1 MSYSALVVSRISAI
15 FNSSEILGERLKMQ
29 KWIWQAENWTNFTWL
44 DSVILPKTRQIHQ
57 KIGIILG
64 QSQHDLAKEQFT
76 LDTLLANLVASSA
89 IENEAINVFSL
100 RSSLAQ
106 RLGVTLEQPYPS
118 SDRSEGLA
126 NIMLDALN
134 DVKQPL
140 TVNRL
145 MQWHRW
151 LFNDPD
157 WTMHRLRIGQLRG
170 AEPMQVVSGRLDY
183 PKVHFEAPPR
193 QGLEERLNAF
203 IDWFNQSLNDS
214 LLDPLLRA
222 GITHLWFVTLHP
234 FDDGNGRITRTL
246 TDLSLAQMDE
256 QSIRL
261 YAMSTAILN
270 KRKSYY
276 EILEQTQKNDS
287 DITDWLVWFLD
298 TLNDSL
304 EKTLVQINRT
314 LFKSQFWHKYSN
326 LALSEEQR
334 KVLNRLLDGGE
345 NGFEHGISASQY
357 QKVTKTSKATATR
370 HLSDLLEKG
379 CIVKLEGGGR
389 NTRYQINTQL

>member
-1 MSYSALVVSRISAI
+1 
-15 FNSSEILGERLKMQ
+15 
-29 KWIWQAENWTNFTWL
+29 
-44 DSVILPKTRQIHQ
+44 
-57 KIGIILG
+57 
-64 QSQHDLAKEQFT
+64 
-76 LDTLLANLVASSA
+76 
-89 IENEAINVFSL
+89 
-100 RSSLAQ
+100 
-106 RLGVTLEQPYPS
+106 
-118 SDRSEGLA
+118 
-126 NIMLDALN
+126 MLDALN

-140 TVNRL
+140 TVERL

-157 WTMHRLRIGQLRG
+157 WTMQRLRIGQLRG
-170 AEPMQVVSGRLDY
+170 SEPMQVVSGRLDY

-193 QGLEERLNAF
+193 EGLEERLNAF
-203 IDWFNQSLNDS
+203 IAWFNQSLNDS

-246 TDLSLAQMDE
+246 TDLALAQMDE

-304 EKTLVQINRT
+304 EKTLAQISRT

-357 QKVTKTSKATATR
+357 QKVAKISKATATR
-370 HLSDLLEKG
+370 HLSDLLEKE

>member
-1 MSYSALVVSRISAI
+1 
-15 FNSSEILGERLKMQ
+15 MQ
-29 KWIWQAENWTNFTWL
+29 DWIWQSDNWVNFTWE
-44 DSVILPKTRQIHQ
+44 DEIILPKTRQIHQ
-57 KIGIILG
+57 KIGILLG

-89 IENEAINVFSL
+89 IENETLNVYSL
-100 RSSLAQ
+100 RSSLAR
-106 RLGVTLEQPYPS
+106 RLGVTLDQPYPS

-134 DVKQPL
+134 NVNQSL
-140 TVNRL
+140 TVKRL
-145 MQWHRW
+145 MQWHQW

-157 WTMHRLRIGQLRG
+157 WTMQRLRIGQLRG
-170 AEPMQVVSGRLDY
+170 SEPMQVVSGRLDY
-183 PKVHFEAPPR
+183 PTVHFEAPPR
-193 QGLEERLNAF
+193 EGLEERLETF
-203 IDWFNQSLNDS
+203 INWFNNSLTDA

-222 GITHLWFVTLHP
+222 GITHLWFITLHP

-246 TDLSLAQMDE
+246 TDLALAQMDE

-261 YAMSTAILN
+261 YAMSPVILN

-287 DITDWLVWFLD
+287 NITNWLVWFLD

-304 EKTLVQINRT
+304 ETTLKQIDRT

-326 LALSEEQR
+326 LDLHEGQR

-357 QKVTKTSKATATR
+357 QKVAKVSKATATR
-370 HLSDLLEKG
+370 HLSDLLGKE
-379 CIVKLEGGGR
+379 CIIKLEGGGR

>member
-1 MSYSALVVSRISAI
+1 MSRINAI
-15 FNSSEILGERLKMQ
+15 FNSSEILDERLKMQ
-29 KWIWQAENWTNFTWL
+29 EWIWQSEDWTNFTWL
-44 DSVILPKTRQIHQ
+44 DSIILPKTRQIHQ
-57 KIGIILG
+57 KIGILLG

-89 IENEAINVFSL
+89 IENETINVFSL

-140 TVNRL
+140 TVERL

-157 WTMHRLRIGQLRG
+157 WTMQRLRIGQLRG
-170 AEPMQVVSGRLDY
+170 SEPMQVVSGRLDY

-193 QGLEERLNAF
+193 AGLEERLNTF
-203 IDWFNQSLNDS
+203 IAWFNQSLNDS

-246 TDLSLAQMDE
+246 TDLALAQMDE

-304 EKTLVQINRT
+304 EKTLAQISRT

-357 QKVTKTSKATATR
+357 QKVAKISKATATR
-370 HLSDLLEKG
+370 HLSDLLEKE

>member
-1 MSYSALVVSRISAI
+1 
-15 FNSSEILGERLKMQ
+15 MQ
-29 KWIWQAENWTNFTWL
+29 DWIWQSDNWVNFTWE
-44 DSVILPKTRQIHQ
+44 DEIILPKTRQIHQ
-57 KIGIILG
+57 KIGILLG

-76 LDTLLANLVASSA
+76 LYTLLANLVASSA
-89 IENEAINVFSL
+89 IENETLNVYSL
-100 RSSLAQ
+100 RSSLAR

-118 SDRSEGLA
+118 SDRSEDLT

-134 DVKQPL
+134 NVKQPL
-140 TVNRL
+140 TVKRL
-145 MQWHRW
+145 MQWHQW

-157 WTMHRLRIGQLRG
+157 WTMQRLRIGQLRG
-170 AEPMQVVSGRLDY
+170 SEPMQVVSGRLDY
-183 PKVHFEAPPR
+183 PTVHFEAPPR
-193 QGLEERLNAF
+193 EGLEERLEAF
-203 IDWFNQSLNDS
+203 INWFNHSLTDA

-222 GITHLWFVTLHP
+222 GITHLWFITLHP

-246 TDLSLAQMDE
+246 TDLALAQMDE

-261 YAMSTAILN
+261 YAMSPVILN

-287 DITDWLVWFLD
+287 NITNWLVWFLD

-304 EKTLVQINRT
+304 ETTLKQIDRT

-326 LALSEEQR
+326 LDLHEGQR

-357 QKVTKTSKATATR
+357 QKVAKVSKATATR
-370 HLSDLLEKG
+370 HLSDLLGKE
-379 CIVKLEGGGR
+379 CIIKLEGGGR

>member
-1 MSYSALVVSRISAI
+1 
-15 FNSSEILGERLKMQ
+15 MQ
-29 KWIWQAENWTNFTWL
+29 EWIWQAENWTDFTWQ
-44 DSVILPKTRQIHQ
+44 DEIILPKTRQIHQ
-57 KIGIILG
+57 KIGILLG
-64 QSQHDLAKEQFT
+64 QSQYDLAKEQFT
-76 LDTLLANLVASSA
+76 LNTLLANLVASSA
-89 IENEAINVFSL
+89 IENESLNVFSL
-100 RSSLAQ
+100 RSSLAR

-134 DVKQPL
+134 NVKQPL
-140 TVNRL
+140 TVERL

-157 WTMHRLRIGQLRG
+157 WTMQRLRIGQLRG
-170 AEPMQVVSGRLDY
+170 SEPMQVVSGRLDD
-183 PKVHFEAPPR
+183 PTVHFEAPPR
-193 QGLEERLNAF
+193 EGLESRLNAF
-203 IDWFNQSLNDS
+203 IEWFNHSLTDS

-246 TDLSLAQMDE
+246 TDLALAQMDE

-261 YAMSTAILN
+261 YAISPAILN

-276 EILEQTQKNDS
+276 NILEQTQKNGS
-287 DITDWLVWFLD
+287 NITDWLVWFLD

-304 EKTLVQINRT
+304 ETTLKQINRT
-314 LFKSQFWHKYSN
+314 LFKSQFWHKHSS
-326 LALSEEQR
+326 LDLHEGQR

-357 QKVTKTSKATATR
+357 QKVAKVSKATATR
-370 HLSDLLEKG
+370 HLSDLLEKA
-379 CIVKLEGGGR
+379 CVVKLEGGGR

>member
-1 MSYSALVVSRISAI
+1 M
-15 FNSSEILGERLKMQ
+15 EIKMQ
-29 KWIWQAENWTNFTWL
+29 DWIWQSDNWINFTWE
-44 DSVILPKTRQIHQ
+44 DEIILPKTRQIHQ
-57 KIGIILG
+57 KIGILLG

-89 IENEAINVFSL
+89 IENETLNVYSL
-100 RSSLAQ
+100 RSSLAR
-106 RLGVTLEQPYPS
+106 RLGVTLDQPYPS

-134 DVKQPL
+134 NVKQPL
-140 TVNRL
+140 TVKRL
-145 MQWHRW
+145 MQWHQW

-157 WTMHRLRIGQLRG
+157 WTMQRLRIGQLRG
-170 AEPMQVVSGRLDY
+170 SEPMQVVSGRLDY
-183 PKVHFEAPPR
+183 PTVHFEAPPR
-193 QGLEERLNAF
+193 EGLEERLETF
-203 IDWFNQSLNDS
+203 INWFNNSLTDA

-222 GITHLWFVTLHP
+222 GITHLWFITLHP

-246 TDLSLAQMDE
+246 TDLALAQMDE

-261 YAMSTAILN
+261 YAVSPVILN

-287 DITDWLVWFLD
+287 NITNWLVWFLD

-304 EKTLVQINRT
+304 ETTLKQINRT

-326 LALSEEQR
+326 LDIHEGQR

-357 QKVTKTSKATATR
+357 QKVAKVSKATATR
-370 HLSDLLEKG
+370 HLSDLLEKE
-379 CIVKLEGGGR
+379 CIIKLEGGGR

>member
-1 MSYSALVVSRISAI
+1 MH
-15 FNSSEILGERLKMQ
+15 
-29 KWIWQAENWTNFTWL
+29 KWIWQAENWTYFIWEN
-44 DSVILPKTRQIHQ
+44 SIILPKVRQIHQ
-57 KIGIILG
+57 KIGILLG
-64 QSQHDLAKEQFT
+64 QSQYDLAKEQFT

-89 IENEAINVFSL
+89 IENETINVFSL

-106 RLGVTLEQPYPS
+106 RLGVTLENPYPS

-140 TVNRL
+140 TVERL
-145 MQWHRW
+145 MQWHNW

-157 WTMHRLRIGQLRG
+157 WTMQRLRIGQLRG
-170 AEPMQVVSGRLDY
+170 SEPMQVVSGRLDS

-193 QGLEERLNAF
+193 EGLEERLNAF
-203 IDWFNQSLNDS
+203 LTWFNQSLDDS

-234 FDDGNGRITRTL
+234 FDDGNGRITRIL
-246 TDLSLAQMDE
+246 TDLALAQMDE

-270 KRKSYY
+270 RRKSYY
-276 EILEQTQKNDS
+276 EVLERSQKNDS

-298 TLNDSL
+298 TLNESL
-304 EKTLVQINRT
+304 EETLAQIQRT

-326 LALSEEQR
+326 LSLSQEQR
-334 KVLNRLLDGGE
+334 KVLNRLLDGGD

-357 QKVTKTSKATATR
+357 QRVAKISKATATR
-370 HLSDLLEKG
+370 HLSDLLEKE

-389 NTRYQINTQL
+389 NTRYQINTRL